1 MPRHPLIPEVTLAL
15 AIKLVIILAAALFV
29 FSPRQRPKIDA
40 TTMEER
46 LIGVSPAIPQP
57 RSASP

>member
-1 MPRHPLIPEVTLAL
+1 MSRHPLIPEVTLAL

-40 TTMEER
+40 TSMEER
-46 LIGVSPAIPQP
+46 LIGVSPVIPQP

>member
-1 MPRHPLIPEVTLAL
+1 MSRHPLLPQIGLAL
-15 AIKLVIILAAALFV
+15 IVKLTIILAAALFV

-40 TTMEER
+40 TAMEEH
-46 LIGVSPAIPQP
+46 LMGGSPAAPQS